1 MAQEKKTGFRASPSS
16 PIMPVSPGKID
27 QVDNTCN
34 YGDYYEGETR
44 VQRLW
49 IFIVLVVFGGGVPL
63 DYL

>member
-1 MAQEKKTGFRASPSS
+1 MR
-16 PIMPVSPGKID
+16 VSPGKID

-34 YGDYYEGETR
+34 YRDYYEGETR

-49 IFIVLVVFGGGVPL
+49 IFIVLVVYGGGVPL